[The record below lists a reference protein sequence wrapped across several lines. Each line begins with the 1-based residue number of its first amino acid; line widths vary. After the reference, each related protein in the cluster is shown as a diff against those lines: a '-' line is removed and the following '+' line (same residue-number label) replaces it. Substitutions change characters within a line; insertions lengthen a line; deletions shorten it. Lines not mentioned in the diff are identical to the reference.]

1 MDLVTHIALGACL
14 GEAMLG
20 RRLGKKAMLWG
31 ALAHSFP
38 DVDVISSLWLS
49 TPEAL
54 LAHRGI
60 THSIAGGI
68 ITILFFSWLAIRVN
82 KRKTVQPVNWVL
94 FFCIAVLLHPLID
107 TFNTYGVG
115 WFEPFDHRRIS
126 FNTVYVADPLFSAVP
141 VFAAIALAFIHPKSM
156 LRKVWWRVAFLV
168 TGIYLVTCVT
178 TKAVVDHDVKKALDK
193 QAIAYNDYFTTPAPF
208 QNMLWYVVAG
218 DDSGYY
224 VGYRSVFDRSKAI
237 AFHYVPTNKYLL
249 SSYANQHEVD
259 LLARF
264 SQQWYAIEQWHDTLV
279 FNDLRFGQIT
289 GWADTAA
296 RFSFH
301 YFLGDSLD
309 NRYVMQRGR
318 VKGWSNESIDGFFR
332 RIAGN

>member
-1 MDLVTHIALGACL
+1 MDLVTHIALGACM

-38 DVDVISSLWLS
+38 DVDVISALWLD

-68 ITILFFSWLAIRVN
+68 IAVIFFSWLAMRFN
-82 KRKTVQPVNWVL
+82 KQGKVKLDNWVL

-115 WFEPFDHRRIS
+115 WFEPFDQRRIS

-141 VFAAIALAFIHPKSM
+141 IFAAIALIFIHQKSM
-156 LRKVWWRVAFLV
+156 LRKVWWRVAFIV

-178 TKAVVDHDVKKALDK
+178 TKTIVEHDVKEELDK
-193 QAIAYNDYFTTPAPF
+193 QEISYNRYFTAPAPF
-208 QNMLWYVVAG
+208 QNMLWYVVAAT
-218 DDSGYY
+218 DSGYY
-224 VGYRSVFDRSKAI
+224 VGYRSVFDRSAI
-237 AFHYVPTNKYLL
+237 SFHYFPANRYLL
-249 SSYANQHEVD
+249 SGYTDQHEID
-259 LLARF
+259 LLSRF
-264 SQQWYAIEQWHDTLV
+264 SQQWYTVEQWHDTLV
-279 FNDLRFGQIT
+279 FNDLRFGQIA
-289 GWADTAA
+289 GWKDSAA
-296 RFSFH
+296 HFSFH
-301 YFLGDSLD
+301 YFLGDSLS

-318 VKGWSNESIDGFFR
+318 VKGWTGESINRYFK
-332 RIAGN
+332 RIVGN